1 MLAVKYKPPFSGTN
15 QRQKVIPTINSEI
28 FEIIDSNTFW
38 DHLLLITKILEPY
51 CKLLNILQCDKAR
64 LFQVVHSLGYL
75 VQFWMN
81 QPNNELATHL
91 IARLERWWEG
101 WEHPL
106 LLLSC
111 VLHPE
116 YRMSQFNNNNKV
128 SDINYSAFGKWLMYY
143 YYVWS
148 EKESKCILCEFDD
161 FRLEKYP
168 FDPTTYR
175 QFDGDVWRYWCY
187 VNTSTS
193 ELGFVACRIF
203 SICVNAAS
211 VERLWSCMGFLQ
223 TNRRNQLMVFFFAQF
238 FV

>member
-15 QRQKVIPTINSEI
+15 QRQKGIPTINSEI

-91 IARLERWWEG
+91 IAQLERWWEG

-116 YRMSQFNNNNKV
+116 Y
-128 SDINYSAFGKWLMYY
+128 
-143 YYVWS
+143 
-148 EKESKCILCEFDD
+148 
-161 FRLEKYP
+161 
-168 FDPTTYR
+168 
-175 QFDGDVWRYWCY
+175 
-187 VNTSTS
+187 
-193 ELGFVACRIF
+193 
-203 SICVNAAS
+203 
-211 VERLWSCMGFLQ
+211 
-223 TNRRNQLMVFFFAQF
+223 
-238 FV
+238 